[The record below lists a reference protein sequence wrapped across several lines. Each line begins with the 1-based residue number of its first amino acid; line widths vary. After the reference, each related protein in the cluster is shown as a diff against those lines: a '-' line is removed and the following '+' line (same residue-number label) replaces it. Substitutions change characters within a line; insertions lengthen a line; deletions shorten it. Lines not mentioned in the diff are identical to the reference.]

1 MLQMMGYMKYAV
13 AVLGASS
20 CAACGGNAVEV
31 LPREEVSVFSSS
43 DAGLERAYSWAR
55 EMALSYVHDGGDPV
69 GLWYEAALPQREAF
83 CMRDVS
89 HQSVGA
95 HILGLAAHN
104 KNMFGRFVSN
114 ISEGRDWCSY
124 WEINRYDKPAP
135 VDYASDDAF
144 WYNLNANFDV
154 MQACLKM
161 YAWTGDMDYIAG
173 DAFAEF
179 YDRTAADYVARWMLE
194 PENVM
199 RRPRHMNSPAE
210 FDPANMFHTCRGLPS
225 YVEDFGGLTMSA
237 DLLAVMY
244 AGFAARADMAALRGD
259 AAAETGARRMAE
271 EYRTI
276 LNDRWWDAEKTR
288 YQTFLSEDGTFHR
301 GEGVPFILWFG
312 AADGDRVD
320 AAVRDILAREWNVEN
335 MSAFPALFYRLGYGE
350 EAYSFLTRLPDV
362 DRCEYPEVSYGVI
375 EGVVSGAMGIEPARD
390 GSLLNTCSR
399 MAGGAEMRI
408 DNMPFRD
415 GYVSVVHDGGYA
427 TELENRTGG
436 AIVWRAS
443 FMGDCSGVKVGRR
456 NADGVS
462 TWSDPR
468 GNTVTSVTVEVP
480 AGRTVRVEAER

>member
-1 MLQMMGYMKYAV
+1 MKRYFGFAAAV
-13 AVLGASS
+13 S
-20 CAACGGNAVEV
+20 CAAVCMACGGNAVEV

-55 EMALSYVHDGGDPV
+55 DMALSYVHDGDDPV
-69 GLWYEAALPQREAF
+69 GLWYEAELPQREAF

-104 KNMFGRFVSN
+104 KNMFGRFAAN
-114 ISEGRDWCSY
+114 ISESKDWCSY
-124 WEINRYDKPAP
+124 WEINRHDKPAP

-144 WYNLNANFDV
+144 WYNLDANFDV

-161 YAWTGDMDYIAG
+161 YAWTGDSDYVSG
-173 DAFAEF
+173 EAFTRF
-179 YDRTAADYVARWMLE
+179 YDHTVSDYVARWMLE

-199 RRPRHMNSPAE
+199 RRPRQMNSPE
-210 FDPANMFHTCRGLPS
+210 NFDPNNSFHTCRGLAS
-225 YVEDFGGLTMSA
+225 YVENFGGLTMSA
-237 DLLAVMY
+237 DLLSAMY
-244 AGFAARADMAALRGD
+244 AGFEAYADMAALRGD
-259 AAAETGARRMAE
+259 ASAEKAAREKASA
-271 EYRTI
+271 YRSI
-276 LNDRWWDAEKTR
+276 LNDRWWDSERGR
-288 YQTFLSEDGTFHR
+288 YETFLSEDGSFHR

-312 AADGDRVD
+312 AADWDRVD

-335 MSAFPALFYRLGYGE
+335 MSAFPALFYRLGYGD

-362 DRCEYPEVSYGVI
+362 ERCEYPEVSYGVV
-375 EGVVSGAMGIEPARD
+375 EGVVSGAMGIEPSRD
-390 GSLLNTCSR
+390 GSVLNTCSR
-399 MAGGAEMRI
+399 MAEDVTTSI

-415 GYVSVVHDGGYA
+415 GYVSVRHDGGLS

-436 AIVWRAS
+436 TIIWRAS
-443 FMGDCSGVKVGRR
+443 FMGGCSSVKVGRR
-456 NADGVS
+456 NADEMT

-480 AGRTVRVEAER
+480 AGRKMRVEAQR